1 MNQNLYGIFCDKLKD
16 GKHQFAYESCNF
28 VVRVY
33 RFDEFRLDVAE
44 QKFRRK
50 RGVSAKMAFKRAFIC
65 GNL

>member
-33 RFDEFRLDVAE
+33 RSDEFHFDVAE
-44 QKFRRK
+44 QKFIPK
-50 RGVSAKMAFKRAFIC
+50 GGVSAKMAFKWTFTC